1 MREHQKPEYSQ
12 PLSTAVQ
19 IALIELL
26 RSFGVIPN
34 VVVGH
39 SSEEFAAAYVSLLF
53 ASCIPLAEVGCLFVM
68 DSQKASRKD
77 LWILQHPI

>member
-19 IALIELL
+19 IELIELL

-39 SSEEFAAAYVSLLF
+39 SSGEFAAAYVSLLF